1 MNPTDCYNLH
11 WPICRGQLNVHSG
24 PGGSLT
30 AVLAD
35 LETIWSHAIQKLLE
49 VPLKDLKVRLLRG
62 NYHQQL
68 NFSSVPCLLSS
79 EIRFTLSSLLLS

>member
-11 WPICRGQLNVHSG
+11 WPICHGQLNVHSG

-35 LETIWSHAIQKLLE
+35 LETIWSNAVQKLLE
-49 VPLKDLKVRLLRG
+49 VPLKDLKVMTFVIFLPDFCKATWRQCPLLKAL
-62 NYHQQL
+62 YK
-68 NFSSVPCLLSS
+68 
-79 EIRFTLSSLLLS
+79 